1 MVGMVSVHFRET
13 VALTPSQRVAL
24 RRLTVSAADRILNLS
39 AAGRL
44 KSSRARRKGG
54 QGWPSERGSRRQ
66 GHDIHAPLHSPK
78 LQQPVMQQ
86 IIMFGYGEYD
96 PLLSLI
102 AFAHRQ
108 DMHALGLFKDERG
121 IRQQVIHRHC
131 LLRPDSARG

>member
-66 GHDIHAPLHSPK
+66 GHDVHAPLHSPK

-86 IIMFGYGEYD
+86 IIILRDGEHD
-96 PLLSLI
+96 LLTLPVSFL
-102 AFAHRQ
+102 HRQ
-108 DMHALGLFKDERG
+108 
-121 IRQQVIHRHC
+121 
-131 LLRPDSARG
+131 